1 MRGTLN
7 VVAASDVRWML
18 SLTSPKNLSDSQK
31 RRDALELDDKTLSR
45 SVLLIFLALLYHHR
59 ELTTRGVPYRVQSF
73 Q

>member
-1 MRGTLN
+1 MRGNLH

-31 RRDALELDDKTLSR
+31 RRDALELDVTR

>member
-18 SLTSPKNLSDSQK
+18 SLTSPKNLSGSQK
-31 RRDALELDDKTLSR
+31 RRDALELDVTR

>member
-1 MRGTLN
+1 MRGNLH

-18 SLTSPKNLSDSQK
+18 SLTSPKNLSGSQK
-31 RRDALELDDKTLSR
+31 RRDALELDVTR

>member
-1 MRGTLN
+1 MRGTLH
-7 VVAASDVRWML
+7 VVAASDVCWML
-18 SLTSPKNLSDSQK
+18 SLTSPKNLSGSQK
-31 RRDALELDDKTLSR
+31 RRDALELDVTR